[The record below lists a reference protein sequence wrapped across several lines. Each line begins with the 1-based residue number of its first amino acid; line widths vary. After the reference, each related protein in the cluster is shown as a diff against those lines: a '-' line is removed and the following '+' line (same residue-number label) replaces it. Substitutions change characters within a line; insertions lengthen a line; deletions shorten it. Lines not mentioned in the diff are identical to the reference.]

1 MAGKDVGKDNEISG
15 SPMKSIFRRSRN
27 VISNEEMWV
36 WLELKNL
43 SGALKKLAISLKY
56 IGFLF
61 QTQLTI
67 GQSLTTATLNSL
79 AHHCE
84 LAWFFSVSYSSF
96 CIKQFSQKIWLL
108 LESVLLRLGKL
119 KQFPIM
125 PASQWCFSHENFFSI
140 RQVLRR
146 FFQAV

>member
-1 MAGKDVGKDNEISG
+1 M
-15 SPMKSIFRRSRN
+15 FRRSRN

-84 LAWFFSVSYSSF
+84 LAWFFFVSLTHLFLLNNFHKKIDGKFGYCFINSSQIRKVKTGSNYAGISMVFLSARLATASASISPFVRPSV
-96 CIKQFSQKIWLL
+96 
-108 LESVLLRLGKL
+108 
-119 KQFPIM
+119 
-125 PASQWCFSHENFFSI
+125 CFLTPNLNFI
-140 RQVLRR
+140 T
-146 FFQAV
+146 

>member
-1 MAGKDVGKDNEISG
+1 MNKICTFQALLAICTFRFGSTQSLKYANLSINSLRNNNVSVTFGLNKDVGKDTEIPG
-15 SPMKSIFRRSRN
+15 SPIKSMFRRSRN

-84 LAWFFSVSYSSF
+84 LA
-96 CIKQFSQKIWLL
+96 
-108 LESVLLRLGKL
+108 
-119 KQFPIM
+119 
-125 PASQWCFSHENFFSI
+125 
-140 RQVLRR
+140 
-146 FFQAV
+146 

>member
-1 MAGKDVGKDNEISG
+1 ML
-15 SPMKSIFRRSRN
+15 RRSRI

-84 LAWFFSVSYSSF
+84 LA
-96 CIKQFSQKIWLL
+96 
-108 LESVLLRLGKL
+108 
-119 KQFPIM
+119 
-125 PASQWCFSHENFFSI
+125 
-140 RQVLRR
+140 
-146 FFQAV
+146 

>member
-1 MAGKDVGKDNEISG
+1 
-15 SPMKSIFRRSRN
+15 
-27 VISNEEMWV
+27 MWV

-84 LAWFFSVSYSSF
+84 LAWFFFLSLTYIFPNLFFS
-96 CIKQFSQKIWLL
+96 IKQFSDKLNKIFWKKSSIFSLNSYRHAEANPDWPKNMLL
-108 LESVLLRLGKL
+108 LKNPLPLVPNHYETCL
-119 KQFPIM
+119 KWVTDEHLILTKFR
-125 PASQWCFSHENFFSI
+125 NY
-140 RQVLRR
+140 
-146 FFQAV
+146 